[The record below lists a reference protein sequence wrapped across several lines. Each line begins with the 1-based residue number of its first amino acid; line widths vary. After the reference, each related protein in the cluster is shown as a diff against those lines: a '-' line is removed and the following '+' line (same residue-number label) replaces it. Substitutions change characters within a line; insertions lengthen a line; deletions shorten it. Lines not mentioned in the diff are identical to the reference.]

1 MTTTVLNTKSKVVD
15 EKILH
20 TFELITTAV
29 RNVKPGKVQ
38 KKNPDVSNLSKKI
51 EYDDKRTKYMAGN
64 NQQCMI

>member
-1 MTTTVLNTKSKVVD
+1 MTTTVLNTKSKEVD

-29 RNVKPGKVQ
+29 RNVKPSKVQ

-51 EYDDKRTKYMAGN
+51 EYDDKRTKYMALN
-64 NQQCMI
+64 NQECMI